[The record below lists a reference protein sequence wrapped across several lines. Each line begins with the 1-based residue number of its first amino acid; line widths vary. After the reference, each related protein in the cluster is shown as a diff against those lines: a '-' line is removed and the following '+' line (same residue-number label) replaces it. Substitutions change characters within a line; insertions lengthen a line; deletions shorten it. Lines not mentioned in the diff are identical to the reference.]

1 MTKSPKVI
9 FNSIFTLALN
19 NPDSKYKNHSKSI
32 KRVQKMYD
40 YYTNEEKR
48 AMSMYD
54 YYTGKLTK
62 EDTMNLIIEDG
73 TFATEKEVEKRKKL
87 AVKYLE
93 NSNLWQG
100 VLSLSKCVVSF
111 NNDYINENIDIHK
124 LEKELATNIL
134 PKFFKRCGF
143 KDTNKMFYQLALHTD
158 TDNLHFHF
166 SFMEKEPNYIYHKN
180 KIGYRRSGELS
191 QNEIDFLKSQVVHT
205 IEKEKI
211 YTPLLKETNK
221 DIEELKKYFSPKE
234 RNYLLRDKKDLILE
248 EKILRLGQLLY
259 KERYDNDS
267 KIKYGSIKDKEIINL
282 TKDIKNYLFSKN
294 NDNFKLEYNN
304 FKESLNKINNYFYKI
319 NEDNNIKDIVVDT
332 TLTDSKNKY
341 IDNYIYNAIV
351 NYANYNYKK
360 ESKNITKIKE
370 NDIIQEIILKHYLDN
385 KKQTRKDI
393 LKTYFTNTNSK
404 QKFRNKQEIEN
415 AIKSIN
421 DEMDEA
427 QKEFSKLFISN
438 DYTK

>member
-73 TFATEKEVEKRKKL
+73 SFANEKEVEKRKKL

-100 VLSLSKCVVSF
+100 VLSF
-111 NNDYINENIDIHK
+111 NNDYINANIDIHK

-360 ESKNITKIKE
+360 EYKNITKIKE

>member
-62 EDTMNLIIEDG
+62 ENTMNLIKEDG
-73 TFATEKEVEKRKKL
+73 TFTTEKEVEKRKKL
-87 AVKYLE
+87 AIKYLE

-100 VLSLSKCVVSF
+100 VLSF

-221 DIEELKKYFSPKE
+221 EIEELKKYFSPKE
-234 RNYLLRDKKDLILE
+234 KNYLLRDKKDLILE

-341 IDNYIYNAIV
+341 MNNYIYNAIV

-360 ESKNITKIKE
+360 GTKNITKIKE
-370 NDIIQEIILKHYLDN
+370 NDIIQEIILKHYLNN

-393 LKTYFTNTNSK
+393 LKTYFTNTSSK
-404 QKFRNKQEIEN
+404 QKFRNKREIEN
-415 AIKSIN
+415 AIRNIN

-427 QKEFSKLFISN
+427 QKEFSKLFNSN
-438 DYTK
+438 NKENNL

>member
-62 EDTMNLIIEDG
+62 ENTMNLIKEDG

-100 VLSLSKCVVSF
+100 VLSF
-111 NNDYINENIDIHK
+111 NNDYINENIDIK
-124 LEKELATNIL
+124 KKKKELATNIL

-211 YTPLLKETNK
+211 YTSLLKETNK

>member
-19 NPDSKYKNHSKSI
+19 NHDSKYKNHSKSI

-62 EDTMNLIIEDG
+62 ENTMNLIKEDG

-100 VLSLSKCVVSF
+100 VLSF

-191 QNEIDFLKSQVVHT
+191 QNEIDFLKSQVIHT

-221 DIEELKKYFSPKE
+221 EIEELKKYFSPKE
-234 RNYLLRDKKDLILE
+234 KNYLLRDKKDLILE

-267 KIKYGSIKDKEIINL
+267 KIKYGSIKNKEIINH

-304 FKESLNKINNYFYKI
+304 FKGSLNKINNYFYKI

-351 NYANYNYKK
+351 NYSNYNYKK
-360 ESKNITKIKE
+360 ESKNVTKIKE
-370 NDIIQEIILKHYLDN
+370 NDIIQEIILKYYLDN

-404 QKFRNKQEIEN
+404 QKFKNKQEIEN
-415 AIKSIN
+415 AIRNIN

>member
-9 FNSIFTLALN
+9 FNSIFTFAIN
-19 NPDSKYKNHSKSI
+19 NPDSKYKNYSKSI

-62 EDTMNLIIEDG
+62 EDTMNLIKEDG

-100 VLSLSKCVVSF
+100 VLSF

-211 YTPLLKETNK
+211 YAPLLKETNK
-221 DIEELKKYFSPKE
+221 EIEELKKYFSPKE
-234 RNYLLRDKKDLILE
+234 KNYLLRDKKDLILE

-267 KIKYGSIKDKEIINL
+267 KIKYGSIKSKEIINL

-294 NDNFKLEYNN
+294 NDNFKLEYKN

-319 NEDNNIKDIVVDT
+319 NEDNNIKNIVVDT
-332 TLTDSKNKY
+332 ALINSKDKY
-341 IDNYIYNAIV
+341 MNNYIYNAIV

-360 ESKNITKIKE
+360 ESQNITKIKE
-370 NDIIQEIILKHYLDN
+370 NDIIQEIILKHYLNN

-393 LKTYFTNTNSK
+393 LKIYFTNTSSK
-404 QKFRNKQEIEN
+404 QKFKNKQEIEN
-415 AIKSIN
+415 AIKTIN

-427 QKEFSKLFISN
+427 QKEFSKLFNSN
-438 DYTK
+438 NKENNL

>member
-62 EDTMNLIIEDG
+62 ENTMNLIKEDG

-100 VLSLSKCVVSF
+100 VLSF

-143 KDTNKMFYQLALHTD
+143 KGTNKMFYQLALHTD

-221 DIEELKKYFSPKE
+221 EIEELKKYFSPKE
-234 RNYLLRDKKDLILE
+234 KNYLLRDKKDLILE

-267 KIKYGSIKDKEIINL
+267 KIKYGSIKSKEIINL
-282 TKDIKNYLFSKN
+282 TKNIKNYLFSKN
-294 NDNFKLEYNN
+294 NDNFKLEYEN

-319 NEDNNIKDIVVDT
+319 NEDNNIKNIVVDT
-332 TLTDSKNKY
+332 TLIDSKNKY
-341 IDNYIYNAIV
+341 MNNYIYNAIV

-360 ESKNITKIKE
+360 ETKNITKINE
-370 NDIIQEIILKHYLDN
+370 NDIIQEIILKHYLNN

-404 QKFRNKQEIEN
+404 QKFKNKQEIEN
-415 AIKSIN
+415 AIRNIN

>member
-62 EDTMNLIIEDG
+62 ENTMNLIKEDG
-73 TFATEKEVEKRKKL
+73 SFATEKDVEKRKKL

-100 VLSLSKCVVSF
+100 VLSF

-134 PKFFKRCGF
+134 PKFFRKCGF

-221 DIEELKKYFSPKE
+221 EIEELKKYFSPKE
-234 RNYLLRDKKDLILE
+234 KNYLLRDKKDLILE

-385 KKQTRKDI
+385 KKQTRKNI
-393 LKTYFTNTNSK
+393 LKTYFTNTNSN

-421 DEMDEA
+421 DEMTEA

>member
-1 MTKSPKVI
+1 M
-9 FNSIFTLALN
+9 F
-19 NPDSKYKNHSKSI
+19 
-32 KRVQKMYD
+32 D

-48 AMSMYD
+48 AMSMFD

-62 EDTMNLIIEDG
+62 EDTMNLVIENG
-73 TFATEKEVEKRKKL
+73 KFATEKEVDKRKKL

-100 VLSLSKCVVSF
+100 VLSF
-111 NNDYINENIDIHK
+111 NNDYINANIDIHK

-259 KERYDNDS
+259 KERHDNDS

-319 NEDNNIKDIVVDT
+319 NEDNNIKDTVVDT

>member
-9 FNSIFTLALN
+9 FNSIFTFAHN
-19 NPDSKYKNHSKSI
+19 NPDSKYRNHNKSI
-32 KRVQKMYD
+32 KRVKDMYD

-62 EDTMNLIIEDG
+62 EDTMNLVIEDG

-87 AVKYLE
+87 AVKYLD

-100 VLSLSKCVVSF
+100 VLSF
-111 NNDYINENIDIHK
+111 NNDYLNENIDIHK

-134 PKFFKRCGF
+134 PKFFRKCGF

-166 SFMEKEPNYIYHKN
+166 SFMEKVPNYEYAKN
-180 KIGYRRSGELS
+180 KVGYRRTGELS
-191 QNEIDFLKSQVVHT
+191 QNEIDFLKAQVIHT

-234 RNYLLRDKKDLILE
+234 KNYLLRDKKDLILE

-294 NDNFKLEYNN
+294 NGNFKLEYNK

-351 NYANYNYKK
+351 NYANYNYKR

-385 KKQTRKDI
+385 KKQTRKNI
-393 LKTYFTNTNSK
+393 LKTYFTNTNSN

-421 DEMDEA
+421 DEMTEA

>member
-62 EDTMNLIIEDG
+62 ENTMNLIKEDG
-73 TFATEKEVEKRKKL
+73 SFATEKDVEKRKKL

-100 VLSLSKCVVSF
+100 VLSF

-134 PKFFKRCGF
+134 PNFFRKCGF

-221 DIEELKKYFSPKE
+221 EIEELKKYFSPKE
-234 RNYLLRDKKDLILE
+234 KNYLLRDKKDLILE

-267 KIKYGSIKDKEIINL
+267 KIKYGSIKDKGIINL

-385 KKQTRKDI
+385 KKQTRKNI
-393 LKTYFTNTNSK
+393 LKTYFTNTNSN

-427 QKEFSKLFISN
+427 QKEFSKLFNSN
-438 DYTK
+438 NKENNL

>member
-19 NPDSKYKNHSKSI
+19 NHDSKYKNHSKSI

-62 EDTMNLIIEDG
+62 ENTMNLIKEDG

-100 VLSLSKCVVSF
+100 VLSF

-259 KERYDNDS
+259 KERHDNDS

-385 KKQTRKDI
+385 KKQTRKNI

-421 DEMDEA
+421 DEMTEA

>member
-73 TFATEKEVEKRKKL
+73 SFATSKEVKKRKKL

-100 VLSLSKCVVSF
+100 VLSF

-166 SFMEKEPNYIYHKN
+166 SFMEKGPNYIYHKN

-191 QNEIDFLKSQVVHT
+191 QTEIDFLKSQVVHT

-221 DIEELKKYFSPKE
+221 EIEELKKYFSPKE
-234 RNYLLRDKKDLILE
+234 KNYLLRDKKDLILE

-259 KERYDNDS
+259 KELYDNNA

-282 TKDIKNYLFSKN
+282 TKDIKNSLFSKN
-294 NDNFKLEYNN
+294 NDNFKLEYEN

-319 NEDNNIKDIVVDT
+319 NEDNNIKNIVVDT
-332 TLTDSKNKY
+332 TLIDSKNKY
-341 IDNYIYNAIV
+341 INNYIYNAIV

-360 ESKNITKIKE
+360 ETKNITKIKE
-370 NDIIQEIILKHYLDN
+370 NDIIQEIILKHYLNN

-393 LKTYFTNTNSK
+393 LKTYFTNTSSK
-404 QKFRNKQEIEN
+404 QKFKNKQEIEN
-415 AIKSIN
+415 AIRNIN
-421 DEMDEA
+421 DEMDED
-427 QKEFSKLFISN
+427 QKEFSKLFSSN
-438 DYTK
+438 NKENNL

>member
-62 EDTMNLIIEDG
+62 ENTMNLIKEDG

-100 VLSLSKCVVSF
+100 VLYF

-221 DIEELKKYFSPKE
+221 DIEKLKKYFSPKE

>member
-62 EDTMNLIIEDG
+62 ENTMNLIKEDG
-73 TFATEKEVEKRKKL
+73 SFATEKDVEKRKKL

-100 VLSLSKCVVSF
+100 VLSF

-134 PKFFKRCGF
+134 PKFFRKCGF

-221 DIEELKKYFSPKE
+221 EIEELKKYFSPKE
-234 RNYLLRDKKDLILE
+234 KNYLLRDKKDLILE

-385 KKQTRKDI
+385 KKQTRKNI

-404 QKFRNKQEIEN
+404 QKFRNKREIEN

-421 DEMDEA
+421 DEMTEA

>member
-100 VLSLSKCVVSF
+100 ILSF

-259 KERYDNDS
+259 KERHDNDS

-385 KKQTRKDI
+385 KKQTIKDI

>member
-32 KRVQKMYD
+32 KRVQKMYN

-62 EDTMNLIIEDG
+62 ENTMNLIKEDG

-100 VLSLSKCVVSF
+100 VLSF

-124 LEKELATNIL
+124 FEKELATNIL

-319 NEDNNIKDIVVDT
+319 NEDNNIKDTVVDT

>member
-19 NPDSKYKNHSKSI
+19 NPDSKYKNHNKSI

-62 EDTMNLIIEDG
+62 EDTMNLVIEDG
-73 TFATEKEVEKRKKL
+73 SFATEKEVEKRKKL
-87 AVKYLE
+87 AIKYLD

-100 VLSLSKCVVSF
+100 VLSF
-111 NNDYINENIDIHK
+111 NNDYLNENIDIHK

-134 PKFFKRCGF
+134 PKFFRKCGF

-166 SFMEKEPNYIYHKN
+166 SFMEKVPNYEYAKN
-180 KIGYRRSGELS
+180 KIGYRRTGELS
-191 QNEIDFLKSQVVHT
+191 QNEIDFLKAQVIHT

-294 NDNFKLEYNN
+294 NGNFKLEYNN

>member
-73 TFATEKEVEKRKKL
+73 SFANEKEVEKRKKL

-100 VLSLSKCVVSF
+100 VLSF

-134 PKFFKRCGF
+134 PKFFRKCGF

-166 SFMEKEPNYIYHKN
+166 SFMEKVPNYEYAKN
-180 KIGYRRSGELS
+180 KVGYRRTGELS
-191 QNEIDFLKSQVVHT
+191 QNEIDFLKAQVIHT

-234 RNYLLRDKKDLILE
+234 KNYLLRDKKDLILE

-385 KKQTRKDI
+385 KKQTRKNI

-404 QKFRNKQEIEN
+404 QRFRNKREIEN

-421 DEMDEA
+421 DEMTEA

>member
-9 FNSIFTLALN
+9 FNSIFTLSLN

-62 EDTMNLIIEDG
+62 EDTMNLVIEDG

-87 AVKYLE
+87 AVKYLD

-100 VLSLSKCVVSF
+100 VLSF
-111 NNDYINENIDIHK
+111 NNDYLNENIDIHK

-134 PKFFKRCGF
+134 PKFFRKCGF

-166 SFMEKEPNYIYHKN
+166 SFMEKVPNYEYDKN
-180 KIGYRRSGELS
+180 KVGYRRIGELS
-191 QNEIDFLKSQVVHT
+191 QNEIDFLKAQVIHT

-234 RNYLLRDKKDLILE
+234 KNYLLRDKKDLILE
-248 EKILRLGQLLY
+248 EKILKLGQLLY

-294 NDNFKLEYNN
+294 NGNFKLEYNN

-319 NEDNNIKDIVVDT
+319 NDDNNIKNIIVDT

-351 NYANYNYKK
+351 NYANYNYRK
-360 ESKNITKIKE
+360 ESKTITKIKE

-393 LKTYFTNTNSK
+393 LKTYFTNTNSR
-404 QKFRNKQEIEN
+404 QKFRNKREIEN

-427 QKEFSKLFISN
+427 QKEFSKLFIS
-438 DYTK
+438 DSYSKSL

>member
-19 NPDSKYKNHSKSI
+19 NPDSKFKNHNKSI

-62 EDTMNLIIEDG
+62 EDTMNLVIEDG

-87 AVKYLE
+87 AVKYLD

-100 VLSLSKCVVSF
+100 VLSF
-111 NNDYINENIDIHK
+111 NNDYLNENIDIHK

-134 PKFFKRCGF
+134 PKFFRKCGF

-166 SFMEKEPNYIYHKN
+166 SFMEKVPNYEYAKN
-180 KIGYRRSGELS
+180 KIGYRRTGELS
-191 QNEIDFLKSQVVHT
+191 QNEIDFLKAQVIHT

-294 NDNFKLEYNN
+294 NGNFKLEYNK

-351 NYANYNYKK
+351 NYANYNYKR

-385 KKQTRKDI
+385 KKQTRKNI
-393 LKTYFTNTNSK
+393 LKTYFTNTNSN

-421 DEMDEA
+421 DEMTEA

>member
-9 FNSIFTLALN
+9 FNSIFTFALN
-19 NPDSKYKNHSKSI
+19 NPDSKYTNHTKSI
-32 KRVQKMYD
+32 KRVQKMFD

-62 EDTMNLIIEDG
+62 ENTMNLIKEDG
-73 TFATEKEVEKRKKL
+73 TFTTEKEVEKRKKL

-100 VLSLSKCVVSF
+100 VLSF
-111 NNDYINENIDIHK
+111 NSDYINENIDIHK

-211 YTPLLKETNK
+211 YTLLLKETNK

-259 KERYDNDS
+259 KERHDNDS

>member
-62 EDTMNLIIEDG
+62 ENTMNLIKEDG

-100 VLSLSKCVVSF
+100 VLSF

-221 DIEELKKYFSPKE
+221 EIEELKKYFSPKE

-259 KERYDNDS
+259 KERHDNDS

-319 NEDNNIKDIVVDT
+319 NEDNNIKDTVVDT

-360 ESKNITKIKE
+360 ESKNVTKIKE

>member
-100 VLSLSKCVVSF
+100 VLSF

-143 KDTNKMFYQLALHTD
+143 KDTNKMFYQLALHAD

-259 KERYDNDS
+259 KERHDNDS

>member
-62 EDTMNLIIEDG
+62 ENTMNLIKEDG

-87 AVKYLE
+87 AIKYLE

-100 VLSLSKCVVSF
+100 VLSF

-221 DIEELKKYFSPKE
+221 EIEELKKYFSPKE
-234 RNYLLRDKKDLILE
+234 KNYLLRDKKDLILE

-304 FKESLNKINNYFYKI
+304 FKESLNKINKYFYKI

-341 IDNYIYNAIV
+341 MNNYIYNAIV

-360 ESKNITKIKE
+360 ETKNITKIKE
-370 NDIIQEIILKHYLDN
+370 NDIIQEIILKHYLNN

-393 LKTYFTNTNSK
+393 LKTYFTNTSSK
-404 QKFRNKQEIEN
+404 QKFRNKREIEN
-415 AIKSIN
+415 AIRNIN

-427 QKEFSKLFISN
+427 QKEFSKLFNSN
-438 DYTK
+438 NKENNL

>member
-73 TFATEKEVEKRKKL
+73 SFANEKEVEKRKKL

-100 VLSLSKCVVSF
+100 VLSF
-111 NNDYINENIDIHK
+111 NNDYINANIDIHK

-341 IDNYIYNAIV
+341 MNNYIYNAIV

-360 ESKNITKIKE
+360 ETKNITKIKE
-370 NDIIQEIILKHYLDN
+370 NDIIQEIILKHYLNN

-393 LKTYFTNTNSK
+393 LKTYFTNTSSK
-404 QKFRNKQEIEN
+404 QKFRNKREIEN
-415 AIKSIN
+415 AIRNIN

>member
-62 EDTMNLIIEDG
+62 ENTMNLIKEDG

-87 AVKYLE
+87 AIKYLE

-100 VLSLSKCVVSF
+100 VLSF

-134 PKFFKRCGF
+134 PKFFKRCVF

-221 DIEELKKYFSPKE
+221 EIEELKKYFSPKE
-234 RNYLLRDKKDLILE
+234 KNYLLRDKKDLILE

-341 IDNYIYNAIV
+341 MNNYIYNAIV

-360 ESKNITKIKE
+360 ETKNITKIKE
-370 NDIIQEIILKHYLDN
+370 NDIIQEIILKHYLNN

-393 LKTYFTNTNSK
+393 LKTYFTNTSSK
-404 QKFRNKQEIEN
+404 QKFRNKREIEN
-415 AIKSIN
+415 AIRNIN

-427 QKEFSKLFISN
+427 QKEFSKLFNSN
-438 DYTK
+438 NKENNL

>member
-9 FNSIFTLALN
+9 FNSIFTLAIN

-62 EDTMNLIIEDG
+62 EDTMNLIKEDG

-100 VLSLSKCVVSF
+100 VLSF

-221 DIEELKKYFSPKE
+221 EIEELKKYFSPKE
-234 RNYLLRDKKDLILE
+234 KNYLLRDKKDLILE

-360 ESKNITKIKE
+360 ESKNVTKIKE

>member
-62 EDTMNLIIEDG
+62 ENTMNLIKEDG

-100 VLSLSKCVVSF
+100 VLSF

-211 YTPLLKETNK
+211 YTPLLKDTNK

-259 KERYDNDS
+259 KERHDNDS

>member
-100 VLSLSKCVVSF
+100 VLSF

-259 KERYDNDS
+259 KERHDNDS

-427 QKEFSKLFISN
+427 QKEFSKLFNSN
-438 DYTK
+438 NKENNL

>member
-62 EDTMNLIIEDG
+62 ENTMNLIKEDG

-100 VLSLSKCVVSF
+100 VLSF

-259 KERYDNDS
+259 KERYDNDF

-282 TKDIKNYLFSKN
+282 TKNIKNYLFSKN

>member
-100 VLSLSKCVVSF
+100 VLSF

-211 YTPLLKETNK
+211 YTSLLKETNK

>member
-73 TFATEKEVEKRKKL
+73 SFANEKEVEKRKKL

-100 VLSLSKCVVSF
+100 VLSF
-111 NNDYINENIDIHK
+111 NNDYINANIDIHK

-191 QNEIDFLKSQVVHT
+191 QNEIDFLKSQEVHT